1 MGLTDETWSIRASN
15 SLSRNAPNDVRTPRS
30 GCTDD
35 KSVGTD
41 FRYAVEFSKYGR
53 TPSAASRPPQG
64 QPDLRYRLTSTT
76 PNRLGPPPPDAL
88 AQRVLRQTPTS
99 GAHFWRFPRAVQL
112 AADFS
117 SDPSCCAVPL
127 GAWTKLRGDCLPR
140 QTRRS
145 AALSIII
152 CLNRCRSQ
160 GRAGAADRRPA
171 GSGDAVHI
179 RSSEISDVHHEVS
192 DTTSIPA
199 TDFFPRRSTR

>member
-1 MGLTDETWSIRASN
+1 MESGQPTMGLTDETWSIRASK

-99 GAHFWRFPRAVQL
+99 GANIWWFPRAVQ
-112 AADFS
+112 F
-117 SDPSCCAVPL
+117 
-127 GAWTKLRGDCLPR
+127 
-140 QTRRS
+140 
-145 AALSIII
+145 
-152 CLNRCRSQ
+152 
-160 GRAGAADRRPA
+160 AADR
-171 GSGDAVHI
+171 V
-179 RSSEISDVHHEVS
+179 
-192 DTTSIPA
+192 SIPA
-199 TDFFPRRSTR
+199 AVRFPSGHGRSYGSIACRVKPAGQRPVSWSFLWIGAGRRAEPGSHNGLRLRRV